1 MKTDFSNLD
10 YMYKANIYLLAS
22 LLNNPEVIAHKSR
35 RDLESNL
42 FANNGFIIFIH
53 TNKGRFYQK
62 FSDKYWKL
70 FNLPEAFCCPF
81 DYNEVGKT
89 ECLETLKSLVS
100 VLFKIQPSIGSIW
113 MHKERKR
120 KYKVIGIQDDYVK
133 IQDISDHQIMP
144 LKHFIEYMEQE
155 DEVSEL

>member
-1 MKTDFSNLD
+1 MKTAFLNLD
-10 YMYKANIYLLAS
+10 YIYKANIYLLANF
-22 LLNNPEVIAHKSR
+22 LNNSDVIAHKSR
-35 RDLESNL
+35 RDVENNL
-42 FANNGFIIFIH
+42 FENNGFIIFIH
-53 TNKGRFYQK
+53 TNKGCFYQK
-62 FSDKYWKL
+62 FSDKYWNL
-70 FNLPEAFCCPF
+70 FNLPAAFCCPF
-81 DYNEVGKT
+81 DHNEVGNI

-100 VLFKIQPSIGSIW
+100 VLIKIKPPIGSIW
-113 MHKERKR
+113 MHKEKKR

>member
-22 LLNNPEVIAHKSR
+22 LLNNPGVIAHKSR

-62 FSDKYWKL
+62 FSDKYWNL

-89 ECLETLKSLVS
+89 ECLETLKSLVF